1 MFSRKS
7 GTAERR
13 EKMVA
18 SLRKAHAE
26 GPRLQLRKMRHL
38 LRDA

>member
-13 EKMVA
+13 EKTVA

-26 GPRLQLRKMRHL
+26 GR
-38 LRDA
+38 AYS